1 MAGADHPLDRLYQH
15 RFEAREREK
24 KLAVWKVLCENY
36 FQAFVRPSDTVLDLG
51 AGFCE
56 FINNIQAS
64 RRIAVDANPC
74 LAEYAASGVESIN
87 VRAEALGSI
96 GRESVDVVF
105 TSNFFEH
112 LSNKESL
119 TGVIQAIH
127 QILKPDGLL
136 IAMGPNIK
144 YLPGA
149 YWDYYDHH
157 IALTEKSVDELFH
170 LSGLRTIVQLP
181 RFMPYTVKSHLPSWP
196 WLVRLYLRLGRITF
210 PILGKQFLVMSRKI
224 KGQAEG

>member
-1 MAGADHPLDRLYQH
+1 LGATDHPLDRLYQH

-24 KLAVWKVLCENY
+24 KLAVWRVLCENY
-36 FQAFVRPSDTVLDLG
+36 FQDFVRPGDTVLDLG

-56 FINNIQAS
+56 FINNIRAS

-74 LAEYAASGVESIN
+74 LADYAALGVESVN
-87 VRAEALGSI
+87 VRAEDLTSI
-96 GRESVDVVF
+96 GTDSVNVVF

-119 TGVIQAIH
+119 SSVIQAIH
-127 QILKPDGLL
+127 RVLKPEGLL

-157 IALTEKSVDELFH
+157 VALTEKSVDELFH
-170 LSGLRTIVQLP
+170 LAGFRTIVQLS
-181 RFMPYTVKSHLPSWP
+181 RFMPYTVKSRLPSWP
-196 WLVRLYLRLGRITF
+196 WLVRLYLRLGRVTF
-210 PILGKQFLVMSRKI
+210 PILGKQFLVIGRKLPL
-224 KGQAEG
+224 A